1 MCDTLRVKVLEIGL
15 SQRRTLTHF
24 IGLFNDKENQVLTGI
39 GLAVLAGFLFVT
51 SDTVVKVVREDLPVA
66 MVVWGRFIMHL
77 LLMFIL
83 FPGRKIIPLL
93 KVNNPKL
100 IIGRGLLLLTCTCL
114 FFTAI
119 GYIGLAEAN
128 SIMFIS
134 PFFVVALSIPLLGEK
149 VGIRRWSAVLV
160 GFIGI
165 LIVLRPG
172 FQEIHWAYLLIIG
185 CAFFF
190 ALFTIITRTLSFT
203 ETATSMWFYT
213 ALVGTIGSSSVVW
226 FYWETPTPFQWL
238 LLLVIGAIG
247 GGSHYIVIK
256 AYNRAAASLLAPFQY
271 VQILWATIYGLLVF
285 NNFPDSWTLL
295 GTIIIIA
302 SGLYVWMRERQLGMT
317 RRSTSWRGGAAR

>member
-1 MCDTLRVKVLEIGL
+1 ML
-15 SQRRTLTHF
+15 
-24 IGLFNDKENQVLTGI
+24 
-39 GLAVLAGFLFVT
+39 
-51 SDTVVKVVREDLPVA
+51 
-66 MVVWGRFIMHL
+66 
-77 LLMFIL
+77 IL
-83 FPGRKIIPLL
+83 FPGKKIIPLF
-93 KVNNPKL
+93 KVNNLKL
-100 IIGRGLLLLTCTCL
+100 IVGRGLLLLTCTCL

-128 SIMFIS
+128 SIMFVS

-165 LIVLRPG
+165 LFVLRPG
-172 FQEIHWAYLLIIG
+172 FQDIHWAYLLIIG

-213 ALVGTIGSSSVVW
+213 ALVGTIGSSSIVC
-226 FYWETPTPFQWL
+226 FYWETPTPMQWL

-271 VQILWATIYGLLVF
+271 VQILWATIYGFLVF
-285 NNFPDSWTLL
+285 NNFPDKWTLL
-295 GTIIIIA
+295 GTIIIIG
-302 SGLYVWMRERQLGMT
+302 SGLYVWIRERQLGMI

>member
-1 MCDTLRVKVLEIGL
+1 MNQQRKLTQLIGIL
-15 SQRRTLTHF
+15 
-24 IGLFNDKENQVLTGI
+24 NDRENRLLTGI
-39 GLAVLAGFLFVT
+39 GLAVLAGFLFVS
-51 SDTVVKVVREDLPVA
+51 SDTVVKLVREDLPVA
-66 MVVWGRFIMHL
+66 MVVWGRFVMHL
-77 LLMFIL
+77 LLMLIL
-83 FPGRKIIPLL
+83 FPGKKIIPLF
-93 KVNNPKL
+93 KVNNLKL

-128 SIMFIS
+128 SIMFVS

-165 LIVLRPG
+165 LFVLRPG
-172 FQEIHWAYLLIIG
+172 FQDIHWAYLLIIG

-213 ALVGTIGSSSVVW
+213 ALVGTIVSSSVVW
-226 FYWETPTPFQWL
+226 LYWETPTPMQWL
-238 LLLVIGAIG
+238 LLLIIGAIG

-271 VQILWATIYGLLVF
+271 VQILWATIYGFLVF
-285 NNFPDSWTLL
+285 NNFPDRWTLL
-295 GTIIIIA
+295 GTTIIIG
-302 SGLYVWMRERQLGMT
+302 SGLYVWMRERQLGMI

>member
-1 MCDTLRVKVLEIGL
+1 MCHTLRVKVLEIEL
-15 SQRRTLTHF
+15 NPRRALTHL
-24 IGLFNDKENQVLTGI
+24 IGIFNDKENQVLTGI

-51 SDTVVKVVREDLPVA
+51 SDTVVKLVREDLPVA

-77 LLMFIL
+77 LLMLVL

-93 KVNNPKL
+93 RINNPKL

-226 FYWETPTPFQWL
+226 FYWETPTPLQWL
-238 LLLVIGAIG
+238 QLLVIGAIG

-256 AYNRAAASLLAPFQY
+256 AYNRAAASLLAPF
-271 VQILWATIYGLLVF
+271 
-285 NNFPDSWTLL
+285 LL
-295 GTIIIIA
+295 G
-302 SGLYVWMRERQLGMT
+302 E
-317 RRSTSWRGGAAR
+317 

>member
-1 MCDTLRVKVLEIGL
+1 MLV
-15 SQRRTLTHF
+15 
-24 IGLFNDKENQVLTGI
+24 
-39 GLAVLAGFLFVT
+39 
-51 SDTVVKVVREDLPVA
+51 
-66 MVVWGRFIMHL
+66 
-77 LLMFIL
+77 L
-83 FPGRKIIPLL
+83 FPGKKIIPLL

-213 ALVGTIGSSSVVW
+213 ALVGTIVSSSVVW
-226 FYWETPTPFQWL
+226 LYWETPTPMQWL
-238 LLLVIGAIG
+238 LLLIIGAIG

-271 VQILWATIYGLLVF
+271 VQILWATIYGFLVF
-285 NNFPDSWTLL
+285 NNFPDTWTLL
-295 GTIIIIA
+295 GTIIIIG
-302 SGLYVWMRERQLGMT
+302 SGLYVWIRERQLGMI

>member
-1 MCDTLRVKVLEIGL
+1 MNQQRKLTQLIGIL
-15 SQRRTLTHF
+15 
-24 IGLFNDKENQVLTGI
+24 NDRENRLLTGI
-39 GLAVLAGFLFVT
+39 GLAVLAGFLFVS
-51 SDTVVKVVREDLPVA
+51 SDTVVKLVREDLPVA
-66 MVVWGRFIMHL
+66 MVVWGRFVMHL
-77 LLMFIL
+77 LLMLIL
-83 FPGRKIIPLL
+83 FPGKKIIPLF
-93 KVNNPKL
+93 KVTNLKL

-128 SIMFIS
+128 SIMFVS

-213 ALVGTIGSSSVVW
+213 ALVGTIVSSSVVW
-226 FYWETPTPFQWL
+226 LYWETPTPMQWL
-238 LLLVIGAIG
+238 LLLIIGAIG
-247 GGSHYIVIK
+247 GGSHFIVIK

-271 VQILWATIYGLLVF
+271 VQILWATIYGFLVF
-285 NNFPDSWTLL
+285 NNFPDRWTLL
-295 GTIIIIA
+295 GTTIIIG
-302 SGLYVWMRERQLGMT
+302 SGLYVWMRERQLGMI

>member
-1 MCDTLRVKVLEIGL
+1 MQLLNRINIGQALNKLNSQENRAL
-15 SQRRTLTHF
+15 S
-24 IGLFNDKENQVLTGI
+24 GI
-39 GLAVLAGFLFVT
+39 GLAILAGFLFVS
-51 SDTVVKVVREDLPVA
+51 SDTIVKLVREELPVA

-77 LLMFIL
+77 LIMFIL
-83 FPGRKIIPLL
+83 FPGKKIIPLL
-93 KVNNPKL
+93 KVNNPKM

-128 SIMFIS
+128 SIMFVS

-149 VGIRRWSAVLV
+149 VGLRRWTAVLV
-160 GFIGI
+160 GFLGI
-165 LIVLRPG
+165 IIVLRPG
-172 FQEIHWAYLLIIG
+172 FQDIHWAYFLIVG

-226 FYWETPTPFQWL
+226 LYWVTPSPMQWL
-238 LLLVIGAIG
+238 MLLIIGAIG

-271 VQILWATIYGLLVF
+271 IQILWATIYGLLVF

-295 GTIIIIA
+295 GTAIIIT
-302 SGLYVWMRERQLGMT
+302 SGLYVWIRERQLGT
-317 RRSTSWRGGAAR
+317 VRRSASWRGGAAR

>member
-1 MCDTLRVKVLEIGL
+1 MNQQRKL
-15 SQRRTLTHF
+15 SQL
-24 IGLFNDKENQVLTGI
+24 IGILNDRENKVLTGI
-39 GLAVLAGFLFVT
+39 GLVVLAGFLFVS
-51 SDTVVKVVREDLPVA
+51 SDTVVKLVREDLPVA
-66 MVVWGRFIMHL
+66 MVVWGRFVMHL
-77 LLMFIL
+77 LLMLIL
-83 FPGRKIIPLL
+83 FPGKKIIPLF
-93 KVNNPKL
+93 KVNNLKL

-128 SIMFIS
+128 SIMFVS
-134 PFFVVALSIPLLGEK
+134 PFFVVALSIPILGEK

-160 GFIGI
+160 GFVGI

-213 ALVGTIGSSSVVW
+213 ALVGTIVSSSVVW
-226 FYWETPTPFQWL
+226 LYWETPTPMQWL
-238 LLLVIGAIG
+238 LLLIIGAIG

-271 VQILWATIYGLLVF
+271 VQILWATIYGFLVF
-285 NNFPDSWTLL
+285 NDFPDRWTLL
-295 GTIIIIA
+295 GTTIIIG
-302 SGLYVWMRERQLGMT
+302 SGLYVWMRERQLGMI